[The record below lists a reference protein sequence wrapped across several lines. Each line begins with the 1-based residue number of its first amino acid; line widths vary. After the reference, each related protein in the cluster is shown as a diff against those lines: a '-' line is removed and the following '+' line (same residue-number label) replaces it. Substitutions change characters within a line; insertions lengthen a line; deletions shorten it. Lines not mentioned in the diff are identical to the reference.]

1 MKLTIAT
8 STSRVALLIAA
19 GALALYLGYF
29 SVRSA
34 WATYYTDENTR
45 YGFERAAKIE
55 PGDARNWFLLGKYLQ
70 YGFEEED
77 PGRVIASYKK
87 ALEIDPRYT
96 AAWLELAAA
105 YEGQNDLPA
114 ARNAYLTAKKTY
126 PGSAEVS
133 WRYGNFLL
141 RQDELEPAFAE
152 IRRAVEAD
160 PNRAAEAFSRSE
172 RVEPD
177 AEVILNRVLPAN
189 AIVYLTVMRDLTSE
203 GEVDS
208 ALKVWNRLAAMHPQI
223 KMQDIFLLVMR
234 LHDAGRPQEAHR
246 VWEQAAALTG
256 LGPFEGAQ
264 DSVVW
269 DGGFESDVTGDGYA
283 WRLSSGANG
292 TNDAGAAQI
301 SFDPRHAHSGKRSL
315 RVSFDGSSDVDFRNG
330 CQTVPVE
337 AGTAYE
343 LSAWMAAKD
352 LTTDQGVRL
361 ELKPRAGGAPAASTE
376 QMHGTQDWTHVTT
389 VWGGASGVQEME
401 ICLRREPSDEED
413 NKIRGTVWVDDVAL
427 TPLRKSGAGQ

>member
-1 MKLTIAT
+1 MKITMDGNT
-8 STSRVALLIAA
+8 PRVALLIAA
-19 GALALYLGYF
+19 IAIALYLCYF

-34 WATYYTDENTR
+34 WATYYTDENTLH
-45 YGFERAAKIE
+45 GFERATQIE
-55 PGDARNWFLLGKYLQ
+55 PGDARNWYLLGKYVQ
-70 YGFEEED
+70 YGFEEENSE
-77 PGRVIASYKK
+77 RVIVSYKK

-105 YEGQNDLPA
+105 YESQNNLPA
-114 ARNAYLTAKKTY
+114 VRNAYLTARKTY
-126 PGSAEVS
+126 PASAEVS

-141 RQDELEPAFAE
+141 RQDELEPAFVE

-177 AEVILNRVLPAN
+177 ADVILNRVLPPKPY
-189 AIVYLTVMRDLTSE
+189 VYLMVMRDLTAE

-208 ALKVWNRLAAMHPQI
+208 ALKVWNRLATMHPQF

-234 LHDAGRPQEAHR
+234 LQDSGRAQEAHH
-246 VWEQAAALTG
+246 VWEQAAALAG
-256 LGPFEGAQ
+256 VGQPSGPN
-264 DSVVW
+264 DSAVW
-269 DGGFESDVTGDGYA
+269 DGGFESDITGDGYA
-283 WRLSSGANG
+283 WRFSNGAS
-292 TNDAGAAQI
+292 DADRAQI
-301 SFDPRHAHSGKRSL
+301 SFDPRHMHSGKRSL
-315 RVSFDGSSDVDFRNG
+315 RVSFDGSSDVDFRNV

-337 AGTAYE
+337 AGTPYE
-343 LSAWMAAKD
+343 LSGWMAAKD
-352 LTTDQGVRL
+352 LTTDQGVLL

-389 VWGGASGVQEME
+389 VWGGAREAQEME
-401 ICLRREPSDEED
+401 ICLHREASDEED

-427 TPLRKSGAGQ
+427 TPISKSGPGK